1 MLGTCIPPE
10 TPKGASKSP
19 DVIIEAQFD
28 DNDAEHGQDHLQD
41 VLTDDMKTLSLDAG
55 EKGE

>member
-1 MLGTCIPPE
+1 MLGTSIPQ
-10 TPKGASKSP
+10 KGDAQSP

-41 VLTDDMKTLSLDAG
+41 TLTDDIKKLSLDAG

>member
-1 MLGTCIPPE
+1 MLGPCVPQE
-10 TPKGASKSP
+10 TAKGDARSP
-19 DVIIEAQFD
+19 DVVIEAQFD

-41 VLTDDMKTLSLDAG
+41 VLTDDIKKLSLDAG